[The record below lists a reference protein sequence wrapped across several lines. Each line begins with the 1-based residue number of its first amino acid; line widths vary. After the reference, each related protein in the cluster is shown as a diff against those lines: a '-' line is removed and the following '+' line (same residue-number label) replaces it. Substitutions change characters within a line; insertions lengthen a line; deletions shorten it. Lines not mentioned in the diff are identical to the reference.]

1 MVSEKG
7 VYMILVIH
15 HEKNDAKSLIHIL
28 RLGGLIVE
36 SAKPMEAFRY
46 IDASLSAILCLS
58 PEAFPCAEKYIEELH
73 ATNMGVPVFALT
85 EQAYAV
91 VHPELYSGILDIRQA
106 PNTLLSRIREC
117 QRNGMYRQSGDY
129 RLGDINASVSQKE
142 VTYRG
147 EVILL
152 TRKEKAI
159 LRYLICTAH
168 IGAKCATIAERI
180 YPKDC
185 MPQPS
190 CIRAHI
196 CAINKKFS
204 RHLNHPLIVS
214 VRESGYHIDLSPKSY
229 TECSYI

>member
-1 MVSEKG
+1 
-7 VYMILVIH
+7 MILVIH

-58 PEAFPCAEKYIEELH
+58 PEAFPCAEKYIEELN

-147 EVILL
+147 EAILL

-159 LRYLICTAH
+159 LRYQQKVLPTSESPSDCFSAR
-168 IGAKCATIAERI
+168 ERI
-180 YPKDC
+180 SYRPLAKIVYR
-185 MPQPS
+185 MLLYL
-190 CIRAHI
+190 IRY
-196 CAINKKFS
+196 
-204 RHLNHPLIVS
+204 HLNSKLRFP
-214 VRESGYHIDLSPKSY
+214 
-229 TECSYI
+229 